1 MFNKDVLDALIR
13 EFGIEKAM
21 LYCKME
27 SRKSELMLQDS
38 RDRGQIGSSEWEYE
52 RDFWK
57 ENEKELS
64 NNVKMKKDGK
74 FIRVTAKQ
82 PKSNHRDKAVV
93 LRKASRK
100 LEG

>member
-13 EFGIEKAM
+13 EFGVKNAI

-38 RDRGQIGSSEWEYE
+38 RDRGEIGSSEWEYE

-57 ENEKELS
+57 DNETELS
-64 NNVKMKKDGK
+64 KNTKITKHDD

-82 PKSNHRDKAVV
+82 PKDSHCNKTVV
-93 LRKASRK
+93 LRKTSR
-100 LEG
+100 

>member
-13 EFGIEKAM
+13 EFGVQNTI

-27 SRKSELMLQDS
+27 ARKSELMLQDS
-38 RDRGQIGSSEWEYE
+38 IDRGQIGSSEWEYE

-57 ENEKELS
+57 DSEKELF
-64 NNVKMKKDGK
+64 NNVKMKKDGE

-82 PKSNHRDKAVV
+82 PKSNHRDKTVV
-93 LRKASRK
+93 FRKTFR
-100 LEG
+100 

>member
-13 EFGIEKAM
+13 EFGVEKAI

-27 SRKSELMLQDS
+27 ARKSELMLQDS

-57 ENEKELS
+57 DNEKELS
-64 NNVKMKKDGK
+64 NNVKMKKDGE
-74 FIRVTAKQ
+74 FIRVTKKQ
-82 PKSNHRDKAVV
+82 PKGDHRDKAVV
-93 LRKASRK
+93 FRKTSR
-100 LEG
+100 

>member
-13 EFGIEKAM
+13 EFGIQNAI

-27 SRKSELMLQDS
+27 ARKSELMLQDS
-38 RDRGQIGSSEWEYE
+38 VDRGEIGSSEWEYE

-64 NNVKMKKDGK
+64 NNVKIKKDGE
-74 FIRVTAKQ
+74 FIRVTTKQ

-93 LRKASRK
+93 LRKTSR
-100 LEG
+100 